1 MSGRKG
7 RILFTFLLVLLVFG
21 LGTKIVNAA
30 EPQEKQTGE
39 QTEEQKTE
47 EDADALQEQME
58 EALLSEFDFQEIEES
73 LQEMFPEEK
82 ISFGDVVTSLMSGD
96 AKETGRIFLEFLSDL
111 LAYEFKYNRKNL
123 VYILLVSLA
132 AAVFSNFAGA
142 FQNRQ
147 ISDISFY
154 VLYMLLITLCL
165 TSFQTA
171 VQGLEGRLDSLV
183 EFMRVLCPSYFLA
196 VAFASGSTTSL
207 FFYNVILLLIFVVEL
222 VIIRFLLPVVHIYIM
237 VRILGNLTGED
248 FLSEFAGLIH
258 KIVTWVLRTLLACVV
273 GINVVQGLLAPAID
287 TLKRSA
293 LTRTAEAIP
302 WVGNV
307 MGGAA
312 EIFLGTAVLIKN
324 GIGMAG
330 AVIAVV
336 ICAVPIIQMALMA
349 LMYKLAAALVQ
360 PVSDKRI
367 TACISGVS
375 EGYELMVRVIFTVGL
390 LFLLTIA
397 VVAMSTS

>member
-7 RILFTFLLVLLVFG
+7 QFLFTILLVLLVFG
-21 LGTKIVNAA
+21 IGTRIVNA
-30 EPQEKQTGE
+30 EELTG
-39 QTEEQKTE
+39 
-47 EDADALQEQME
+47 EDADAVQEEIEDAIM
-58 EALLSEFDFQEIEES
+58 SEFDFDEIEKS
-73 LQEMFPEEK
+73 LKEMFPEEK
-82 ISFGDVVTSLMSGD
+82 IEFGDVVSSLMSGEP
-96 AKETGRIFLEFLSDL
+96 KETGKLFIDFLSDL
-111 LAYEFKYNRKNL
+111 ISYEFRYNWHNL
-123 VYILLVSLA
+123 VYILLISIA
-132 AAVFSNFAGA
+132 AAVFSNFSGA
-142 FQNRQ
+142 FRNKQ

-171 VQGLEGRLDSLV
+171 SQGVEGRLDSVV

-196 VAFASGSTTSL
+196 VAFASGSVTSM
-207 FFYNVILLLIFVVEL
+207 FFYNVILFLIYAVEL
-222 VIIRFLLPVVHIYIM
+222 VIVRFLLPVIHIYIM
-237 VRILGNLTGED
+237 VRVLGNLTGED

-258 KIVTWVLRTLLACVV
+258 KVVTWVLRTLLACVV
-273 GINVVQGLLAPAID
+273 GVNVVQGLLAPAID
-287 TLKRSA
+287 TLKRST
-293 LTRTAEAIP
+293 LTRTAEALP
-302 WVGNV
+302 WVGNA

-312 EIFLGTAVLIKN
+312 EIFFGTAVLIKN

-330 AVIAVV
+330 AVIAVL
-336 ICAVPIIQMALMA
+336 ICIGPIVQMALMA

-397 VVAMSTS
+397 VVAVSTS

>member
-1 MSGRKG
+1 MSGGKRQF
-7 RILFTFLLVLLVFG
+7 LFTILLVLLVFG
-21 LGTKIVNAA
+21 LGTRIVNA
-30 EPQEKQTGE
+30 
-39 QTEEQKTE
+39 EEQKSGE
-47 EDADALQEQME
+47 EDGDAVQEKIE
-58 EALLSEFDFQEIEES
+58 EAILSEFDFDEIERS
-73 LQEMFPEEK
+73 LREMFPEEK
-82 ISFGDVVTSLMSGD
+82 IEFGDVVTALMSGD
-96 AKETGRIFLEFLSDL
+96 AEEAGGVLLAFLSDVVS
-111 LAYEFKYNRKNL
+111 YEFRYNWHNL
-123 VYILLVSLA
+123 VYILLIAIA
-132 AAVFSNFAGA
+132 AAVFSNFSGA

-154 VLYMLLITLCL
+154 VLYMLLITFCL

-171 VQGLEGRLDSLV
+171 AQGLEGRLDSVV

-196 VAFASGSTTSL
+196 VAFASGSVTSI
-207 FFYNVILLLIFVVEL
+207 FFYNVILMLIYVVEL
-222 VIIRFLLPVVHIYIM
+222 VILRFVLPVIHIYIM
-237 VRILGNLTGED
+237 IRVLGNLTGED
-248 FLSEFAGLIH
+248 FLSESAELIH
-258 KIVTWVLRTLLACVV
+258 KVVAWILKTLLACVI

-293 LTRTAEAIP
+293 LTRTAEALP
-302 WVGNV
+302 WVGNA

-330 AVIAVV
+330 AVIAVL
-336 ICAVPIIQMALMA
+336 ICLGPIIQLALMA
-349 LMYKLAAALVQ
+349 LMYKVAAALVQ

-375 EGYELMVRVIFTVGL
+375 EGYELLVRVIFTVGL

-397 VVAMSTS
+397 VVAASTS